1 MSLLIVDDSKSSLA
15 ALKAAVREF
24 SDRPIE
30 TFTNPL
36 EALTRSREINF
47 DIVLVDYM
55 MPEMDG
61 IAFIRKLRQQDCYEG
76 VPIVMITSQTERE
89 IKLEALEA
97 GATDFLN
104 KPFDRLELKA
114 RITNL
119 IALRQAQLELADR
132 AKSLDQAFRH
142 ATEQADMREQ
152 EIVWCLARAMALR
165 DGNTGDHVER
175 VANIALLIAEGV
187 GLDRIQRRNIYLS
200 APLHDIGKI
209 GISDALLQ
217 KPGKLNP
224 DEIQQMRRHV
234 PIGIDILR
242 GSSAEVA
249 RVATAIIAG
258 HHERWDG
265 NGYPLRLARDEIPI
279 EARIVAVADVFDALC
294 SDRPYKRAWS
304 LEEAYNEI
312 IACSGSHF
320 DPACVAAFRRKWPA
334 IKALFSNEESSQQV
348 ASIA

>member
-1 MSLLIVDDSKSSLA
+1 M
-15 ALKAAVREF
+15 
-24 SDRPIE
+24 
-30 TFTNPL
+30 
-36 EALTRSREINF
+36 
-47 DIVLVDYM
+47 
-55 MPEMDG
+55 
-61 IAFIRKLRQQDCYEG
+61 
-76 VPIVMITSQTERE
+76 
-89 IKLEALEA
+89 
-97 GATDFLN
+97 
-104 KPFDRLELKA
+104 A
-114 RITNL
+114 R
-119 IALRQAQLELADR
+119 
-132 AKSLDQAFRH
+132 
-142 ATEQADMREQ
+142 
-152 EIVWCLARAMALR
+152 R
-165 DGNTGDHVER
+165 DGKTGDHVER

-265 NGYPLRLARDEIPI
+265 NGYPLGLARDEIPI

-304 LEEAYNEI
+304 LGEAYNEI